1 MGGKS
6 FHIAIGSQIDVLS
19 LFGRFSREQRI
30 SLHDPKAS
38 ELFLDSIRTSVE
50 DALQNEAL
58 QHGQRTQ
65 NMFEALIVGLG
76 AYKLL
81 KTEDT
86 GIVHPEGQFTSPDF
100 RPILTD
106 GTQWLI
112 DVKFAVDAILAAM
125 SRLFLSAIST

>member
-1 MGGKS
+1 M
-6 FHIAIGSQIDVLS
+6 AIGSQIDVLS

-65 NMFEALIVGLG
+65 NMFEALIVSLG

-100 RPILTD
+100 RLILTD